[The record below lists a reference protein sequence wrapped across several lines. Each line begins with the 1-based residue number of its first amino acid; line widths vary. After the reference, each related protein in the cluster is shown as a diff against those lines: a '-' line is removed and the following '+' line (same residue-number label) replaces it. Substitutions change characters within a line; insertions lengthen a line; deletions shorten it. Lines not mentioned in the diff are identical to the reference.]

1 MPAPPSSS
9 LRILCFGAS
18 ITAGFHS
25 FGLAPPHPYA
35 HRLQHH
41 LSTSLPPAI
50 TLTISIDAVPGD
62 RIIGGDYDSR
72 LRRHFPAS
80 SFNVKAGKVEGEEGS
95 KYDWIIL
102 QAGGNDL
109 ASGHA
114 PEDIFA
120 ALTHLWDM
128 CTGNSAQVLA
138 LTVTET
144 SAESKLMKERYA
156 RLNAMIRAAGK
167 SGVWVADVEREVPYW
182 GMEAGKRRR
191 VWDDGLHFKP
201 EGYDLLGE
209 KVGGRLLEILREERG
224 ERRGK
229 L

>member
-1 MPAPPSSS
+1 MPASPYSS

-41 LSTSLPPAI
+41 LSTSLPPST
-50 TLTISIDAVPGD
+50 TLTVSIDGVSGD

-72 LRRHFPAS
+72 LRRHFPAPS
-80 SFNVKAGKVEGEEGS
+80 PTGKGDGGES

-109 ASGHA
+109 ASGHQ
-114 PEDIFA
+114 PEAIFV
-120 ALTHLWDM
+120 ALTHLWDL
-128 CTGNSAQVLA
+128 CAVNGAEVLA

-144 SAESKLMKERYA
+144 SAESKLM
-156 RLNAMIRAAGK
+156 
-167 SGVWVADVEREVPYW
+167 RE
-182 GMEAGKRRR
+182 
-191 VWDDGLHFKP
+191 
-201 EGYDLLGE
+201 
-209 KVGGRLLEILREERG
+209 
-224 ERRGK
+224 
-229 L
+229 